1 MSETDAASPCQ
12 PRAEPEELPDQRG
25 LVNAPSGA
33 STFVDAAQNNAATLK
48 PLEKNTVGE
57 EMIKKTTKQNKSG
70 TFGAALVS
78 SAVVRLQRPRRLLS
92 VCHNAE

>member
-1 MSETDAASPCQ
+1 MSETDGASPCQ

-33 STFVDAAQNNAATLK
+33 STFVDAAQNNAAILK

-57 EMIKKTTKQNKSG
+57 GMIKKKTQKKRHVRSG
-70 TFGAALVS
+70 ATFLSGGAVTEATLGLRVF
-78 SAVVRLQRPRRLLS
+78 ATMQL
-92 VCHNAE
+92 